1 MTETSTPE
9 AFEYT
14 DRDLP
19 RLYVAGPMAGLPDY
33 NYPAFDG
40 AAALLAERG
49 YPVENPAENEQLFK
63 DRVGPPHYTEY
74 LRAGLAQL
82 LRCDGVAT
90 LEGWWNS
97 GGARWE
103 VQTAGILGLEVRPVS
118 EWLAMAHDPEAP
130 PECSCG
136 TDTPGVAHRLAAPC
150 YHESPGPKAVPQCRI
165 DGCTATAPHGHTTS
179 NHPEEWWCPPSEWL
193 DDANRG
199 IVLPNDQPTR
209 VLPTEAEVARVIFG
223 AQERDWR
230 SWAHTQQE
238 PYLKAARAVLA
249 LFASQPTVA
258 QVKAEA
264 QGATYDTAFVRR
276 CATDEAYSGE
286 LLSARESDSWLARV
300 KADAW
305 DESSKATSEAIFSS
319 RDARGVCISW
329 VIPTNPYREIEG

>member
-1 MTETSTPE
+1 MTEANTPE
-9 AFEYT
+9 VPEYT

-19 RLYVAGPMAGLPDY
+19 RLYVAGPMTGLPDY

-63 DRVGPPHYTEY
+63 DRVSPPHYTEY

-103 VQTAGILGLEVRPVS
+103 VQTAGMLGLEVRPVS
-118 EWLAMAHDPEAP
+118 EWLAMARDPES
-130 PECSCG
+130 PES
-136 TDTPGVAHRLAAPC
+136 TAFPR
-150 YHESPGPKAVPQCRI
+150 CRI

-199 IVLPNDQPTR
+199 IVLPS
-209 VLPTEAEVARVIFG
+209 E
-223 AQERDWR
+223 
-230 SWAHTQQE
+230 
-238 PYLKAARAVLA
+238 
-249 LFASQPTVA
+249 
-258 QVKAEA
+258 
-264 QGATYDTAFVRR
+264 
-276 CATDEAYSGE
+276 GE
-286 LLSARESDSWLARV
+286 
-300 KADAW
+300 
-305 DESSKATSEAIFSS
+305 
-319 RDARGVCISW
+319 
-329 VIPTNPYREIEG
+329 

>member
-1 MTETSTPE
+1 MTEANTPE
-9 AFEYT
+9 VPEYT

-19 RLYVAGPMAGLPDY
+19 RLYVAGPMTGLPDH

-63 DRVGPPHYTEY
+63 DRVSPPHYTEY

-118 EWLAMAHDPEAP
+118 EWLAMARDPES
-130 PECSCG
+130 PES
-136 TDTPGVAHRLAAPC
+136 TAFPR
-150 YHESPGPKAVPQCRI
+150 CRI

-199 IVLPNDQPTR
+199 IVLPS
-209 VLPTEAEVARVIFG
+209 EA
-223 AQERDWR
+223 
-230 SWAHTQQE
+230 
-238 PYLKAARAVLA
+238 KARAVL
-249 LFASQPTVA
+249 P
-258 QVKAEA
+258 
-264 QGATYDTAFVRR
+264 
-276 CATDEAYSGE
+276 
-286 LLSARESDSWLARV
+286 
-300 KADAW
+300 
-305 DESSKATSEAIFSS
+305 
-319 RDARGVCISW
+319 
-329 VIPTNPYREIEG
+329 